1 MHVLILKL
9 SFLFNGETLEE
20 FSLRS
25 GTRQESN
32 IVLNVLPNAIRKER
46 LIRGIKMGKEVKPPL
61 FEDMI
66 ALFAKSRESVM
77 KSLQTIKEFSEV
89 ARYKINKQN
98 Q

>member
-1 MHVLILKL
+1 
-9 SFLFNGETLEE
+9 
-20 FSLRS
+20 
-25 GTRQESN
+25 
-32 IVLNVLPNAIRKER
+32 
-46 LIRGIKMGKEVKPPL
+46 MGKEVKPPL

-77 KSLQTIKEFSEV
+77 KPLQTIKEFSEV